1 MRRPRHLS
9 NEERALWDRVAGTAM
24 PLDPA
29 RPVEPPVPA
38 AKPVNRPVV
47 REVDPIHHFMV
58 GEKAGHH
65 ARGHDILPNLR
76 HV

>member
-38 AKPVNRPVV
+38 AKPRLPTQPCSQGVV
-47 REVDPIHHFMV
+47 SCEFGPKLVYPPIP
-58 GEKAGHH
+58 E
-65 ARGHDILPNLR
+65 
-76 HV
+76 